1 MTGPQTGTTRAVLH
15 GYFRSTATYRVRIA
29 LNLKGVAYADAFH
42 HLRKGEQRAP
52 GYLAL
57 NPQGLLPALEID
69 GAVLTQS
76 LAICDYL
83 DESVADPPLLPAD
96 PVARARVRAAAQ
108 LIACDIHPVQNLKIL
123 DRLRALGLAEDQVTG
138 WAAQAI
144 DEGLDAFDRLIA
156 QEDGP
161 YCFGDQVTLADIFL
175 VAQLVNA
182 RRFGVDLR
190 WPRLLAIEAACLA
203 LDSFTRA
210 APQNQP
216 DAE

>member
-1 MTGPQTGTTRAVLH
+1 MSPTLH
-15 GYFRSTATYRVRIA
+15 GYFRSTASYRVRIV
-29 LNLKGVAYADAFH
+29 LNMKGVAYADSFR
-42 HLRKGEQRAP
+42 HLRRGEQRAAD
-52 GYLAL
+52 YLAL
-57 NPQGLLPALEID
+57 NPQGLIPALEID

-76 LAICDYL
+76 LAICEYL
-83 DESVADPPLLPAD
+83 DETVAGPALLPAD
-96 PVARARVRAAAQ
+96 PIARAKVRAAAQ

-123 DRLRALGLAEDQVTG
+123 DRLRALGLNEDQVTG
-138 WAAQAI
+138 WARALI
-144 DEGLDAFDRLIA
+144 EEGLAAFDRLIA
-156 QEDGP
+156 AQDGP
-161 YCFGDQVTLADIFL
+161 YCFGDQVTLADICL

-203 LDSFTRA
+203 LDAFTRA

>member
-1 MTGPQTGTTRAVLH
+1 MPPTLH
-15 GYFRSTATYRVRIA
+15 GYFRSTASYRVRIV
-29 LNLKGVAYADAFH
+29 LNMKGVAYADTFH
-42 HLRKGEQRAP
+42 HLRKGEQRAAD
-52 GYLAL
+52 YLAL
-57 NPQGLLPALEID
+57 NPQGLIPALEID

-76 LAICDYL
+76 LAICEYL
-83 DESVADPPLLPAD
+83 DETVAGPALLPAD
-96 PVARARVRAAAQ
+96 PIARAKVRAAAQ

-123 DRLRALGLAEDQVTG
+123 DRLRALGLAEDQVKD
-138 WAAQAI
+138 WARQVI

-156 QEDGP
+156 VQDGP
-161 YCFGDQVTLADIFL
+161 YCFGDQVTLADICL

-203 LDSFTRA
+203 LDAFTRA

>member
-1 MTGPQTGTTRAVLH
+1 MTEPVLH
-15 GYFRSTATYRVRIA
+15 GYFRSTASYRVRIA

-52 GYLAL
+52 DYLAL

-76 LAICDYL
+76 LAICEYL
-83 DESVADPPLLPAD
+83 DETAAGPRLLPAD
-96 PVARARVRAAAQ
+96 PIRRARVRAAAQ
-108 LIACDIHPVQNLKIL
+108 VIACDTHPVQNLKIL
-123 DRLRALGLAEDQVTG
+123 DRLRGLGLDKEQVTG
-138 WAAQAI
+138 WAVQAI

-156 QEDGP
+156 DEDGP
-161 YCFGDQVTLADIFL
+161 YCFGNQVTLADIFL

-182 RRFGVDLR
+182 RRFCVDLR
-190 WPRLLAIEAACLA
+190 WPRLLAVEQACLA
-203 LDSFTRA
+203 LDAFNKA

>member
-1 MTGPQTGTTRAVLH
+1 MPPTLH
-15 GYFRSTATYRVRIA
+15 GYFRSTASYRVRIV
-29 LNLKGVAYADAFH
+29 LNMKGVAYADAFH
-42 HLRKGEQRAP
+42 HLRKGEQRAAD
-52 GYLAL
+52 YLAL
-57 NPQGLLPALEID
+57 NPQGLIPALEID

-76 LAICDYL
+76 LAICEYL
-83 DESVADPPLLPAD
+83 DETVAGPALLPAD
-96 PVARARVRAAAQ
+96 PIARAKVRAAAQ

-123 DRLRALGLAEDQVTG
+123 DRLRALGLAEDQVKD
-138 WAAQAI
+138 WARQVI

-156 QEDGP
+156 VQDGP
-161 YCFGDQVTLADIFL
+161 YCFGDQVTLADICL

-203 LDSFTRA
+203 LDAFTRA